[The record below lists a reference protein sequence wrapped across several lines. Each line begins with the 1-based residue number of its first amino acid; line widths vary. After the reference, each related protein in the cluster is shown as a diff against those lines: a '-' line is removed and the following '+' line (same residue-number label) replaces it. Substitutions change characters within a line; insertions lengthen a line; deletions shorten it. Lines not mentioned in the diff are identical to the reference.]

1 MKTHIVEATC
11 EDWQHENIANKI
23 PNIYLETQG
32 KFIPQSLNLDLM
44 NAINFKKGCY
54 TGQEIIARTH
64 YLGTVKKRL
73 YRGYCSASKTFL
85 ELGDD
90 ILVDGISVG
99 QVIDYSYDKSGAAIL
114 CEMKIE
120 SVKSKCFLRD
130 NPINIIDEST

>member
-1 MKTHIVEATC
+1 
-11 EDWQHENIANKI
+11 
-23 PNIYLETQG
+23 
-32 KFIPQSLNLDLM
+32 M

-99 QVIDYSYDKSGAAIL
+99 QVIDYSYDKSESHIL
-114 CEMKIE
+114 FELKVD
-120 SVKSKCFLRD
+120 SVKDDLALHGDSLRL
-130 NPINIIDEST
+130 ID

>member
-1 MKTHIVEATC
+1 
-11 EDWQHENIANKI
+11 
-23 PNIYLETQG
+23 QG

-99 QVIDYSYDKSGAAIL
+99 QVIDYSYDKYGAAIL